1 MKEIWKS
8 IKGYDGVY
16 EVSNFGRVR
25 GLDRYVNYGYSDVLH
40 KGQILKS
47 RCHKNGYYVVT
58 LSSWKQR
65 EGYEN
70 IGFTINGITHYK
82 LVHRLVAEAFIPNPN
97 NKKTVNHIDGNK
109 ANNCVTNLE
118 WATQS
123 ENNLH
128 AVYSLNYKRKP
139 VGQYDKDNNL
149 IKEYPSYKIAEA
161 PFILLVLVS
170 TYISTSSSA
179 NVQGKISEGIKSFRF
194 KS

>member
-47 RCHKNGYYVVT
+47 RCHKNGYYAIT
-58 LSSWKQR
+58 L
-65 EGYEN
+65 N
-70 IGFTINGITHYK
+70 NNGRK
-82 LVHRLVAEAFIPNPN
+82 LKYIHRLVAEAFIPNPN

-149 IKEYPSYKIAEA
+149 IKEYPSYKIAEKTTGISHISDA
-161 PFILLVLVS
+161 CNGNRKSAGGYIWKWLPFKKMIGDIKAILEV
-170 TYISTSSSA
+170 
-179 NVQGKISEGIKSFRF
+179 IKDAYNA
-194 KS
+194 